1 MLKKFGM
8 AALISLLMPLSA
20 QAATFNFD
28 GGTDFTFNADATT
41 TAGVGTT
48 VGTLNTSSLGTGF
61 GSFFT
66 SNYGRLGASN
76 AGPANN
82 NAAASGSSSASSS
95 QFSFS
100 GIDEI
105 TVSFSY
111 AFVGNATSNVD
122 KVDIF
127 LFDPNGINDSIAVG
141 TLFFT
146 GNTTN
151 TNQSFTLTGA
161 ALSTFVSGANYQLL
175 FQLSEALGSGNSA
188 FGFDDINV
196 TGVPEPSPLFGL
208 LAIGS
213 LVSGAV
219 AVRRW
224 RSSGLESA

>member
-28 GGTDFTFNADATT
+28 GGTDFTFNADTT
-41 TAGVGTT
+41 TRAGVGTT
-48 VGTLNTSSLGTGF
+48 AGALNTAAFSAGF

-66 SNYGRLGASN
+66 SDYGRLGALD

-82 NAAASGSSSASSS
+82 SSHASGSSSASSS

-100 GIDEI
+100 GIDKI
-105 TVSFSY
+105 TVNFSY
-111 AFVGNATSNVD
+111 AFVGNANPNVD

-127 LFDPNGINDSIAVG
+127 LFDPNGPNDSIAVG

-146 GNTTN
+146 GNTAN
-151 TNQSFTLTGA
+151 SNQSFTLTGS

-188 FGFDDINV
+188 FGFDNVSV

-213 LVSGAV
+213 LVGGAV